1 MSRADE
7 LRAALRVAEL
17 EEDLARMK
25 DDDAPGLAEAK
36 HELRYARWVSRGGPA
51 EEHARLDDGGDHTN
65 RATALHFERW
75 QNEGG
80 QQSGQPDDETEM
92 AV

>member
-7 LRAALRVAEL
+7 LRAELRVAEL

-25 DDDAPGLAEAK
+25 DDDAPGLVEAK
-36 HELRYARWVSRGGPA
+36 HELRHARWVSRGGPA
-51 EEHARLDDGGDHTN
+51 EEQARLDDGGDHTN
-65 RATALHFERW
+65 RATAAHFKRW
-75 QNEGG
+75 QDEGG
-80 QQSGQPDDETEM
+80 QLDQPGDETEM